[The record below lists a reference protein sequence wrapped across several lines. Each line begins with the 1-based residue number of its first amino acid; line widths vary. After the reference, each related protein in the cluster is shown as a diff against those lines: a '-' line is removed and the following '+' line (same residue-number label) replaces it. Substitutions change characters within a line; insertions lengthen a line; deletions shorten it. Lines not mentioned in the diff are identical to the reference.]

1 MPANAARLLGK
12 EGVMTVADVVAL
24 MPSRHEDR
32 RQMQALAFQAGLVPT
47 CHHVLITKTGNKFFG
62 RAGVFEA
69 VVRHATGLLGQ
80 QLTLKWWNMP
90 FMSRV
95 LAEGQELIVY
105 GIIKDTKGR
114 LSMAHPEYEIVKGGA
129 DEDAAQIHTGRITP
143 IYRLK
148 GAMTQKALR
157 VAAWHVMQALPESFI
172 EDLLPA
178 PSGEGEF
185 AGMSRSKALRE
196 VHFPSSMEKLEQ
208 ARRYLA
214 LQEFYGYQLRVARR
228 KRRVIESGGRR
239 QVGTGELLRDFFNEL
254 PFQLT
259 PAQQRCLDEIHRDM
273 ASGNPMNRLLHG
285 DVGSGKTVVAFAAM
299 LRAVESGRQAV
310 LMAPTQILAE
320 QHARN
325 ARKWLEPLGLR
336 VALRTGS
343 KREDGDGMEL
353 MRGKSSS
360 EKPEIVIG
368 THALLHDAELMHNTG
383 IVVIDEQHKFGV
395 AQRAKLIRKGDTPDV
410 LVMTATPI
418 PRTLTLTIYGDLEV
432 STIDQK
438 PHDGVKIITKVRPK
452 TKLKDAAKF
461 LREQIEEGRQGYIVY
476 ALIDESEKIEAGAA
490 TKGHEDWCKL
500 LAPCEVGLLHGRMSA
515 EEKEEVMKRFRAGK
529 LDALVSTTVIEVGID
544 VPNATVMFIHDAGR
558 FGLAQL
564 HQLRG
569 RIGRGAHTS
578 YCVLFVDDKDEEN
591 RQRLAIMEETSD
603 GFQIAEEDL
612 RRRGPGDVLGHAQSG
627 QAPLLFGELLA
638 DTRLV
643 RLARQLAERTLDED
657 PQLLRPALAV
667 FRDEPVVAEK
677 AQAMMQ

>member
-12 EGVMTVADVVAL
+12 EGVTTVADVITL

-32 RQMQALAFQAGLVPT
+32 RQMQALAFQAGLLPT
-47 CHHVLITKTGNKFFG
+47 CHQVLITKTGNKFFG

-129 DEDAAQIHTGRITP
+129 DDDAEQIHTGRITP

-157 VAAWHVMQALPESFI
+157 VAAWHVLQALPESFI

-196 VHFPSSMEKLEQ
+196 VHFPASMDTLEQ

-228 KRRVIESGGRR
+228 KRRVIESGGRK

-259 PAQQRCLDEIHRDM
+259 TAQQRCLDEIHRDM

-299 LRAVESGRQAV
+299 LRAVV
-310 LMAPTQILAE
+310 HNLAE
-320 QHARN
+320 PARALDLPLDLRGTAFQHRGGEALR
-325 ARKWLEPLGLR
+325 AIPLGHTR
-336 VALRTGS
+336 SSGAGAEAIGAPRAVRAVARAIGANPAAPAVPCH
-343 KREDGDGMEL
+343 R
-353 MRGKSSS
+353 
-360 EKPEIVIG
+360 VIG
-368 THALLHDAELMHNTG
+368 ADGSLTG
-383 IVVIDEQHKFGV
+383 YRWGIE
-395 AQRAKLIRKGDTPDV
+395 RK
-410 LVMTATPI
+410 
-418 PRTLTLTIYGDLEV
+418 R
-432 STIDQK
+432 
-438 PHDGVKIITKVRPK
+438 
-452 TKLKDAAKF
+452 
-461 LREQIEEGRQGYIVY
+461 
-476 ALIDESEKIEAGAA
+476 
-490 TKGHEDWCKL
+490 KL
-500 LAPCEVGLLHGRMSA
+500 LAGE
-515 EEKEEVMKRFRAGK
+515 
-529 LDALVSTTVIEVGID
+529 
-544 VPNATVMFIHDAGR
+544 
-558 FGLAQL
+558 
-564 HQLRG
+564 
-569 RIGRGAHTS
+569 GA
-578 YCVLFVDDKDEEN
+578 
-591 RQRLAIMEETSD
+591 A
-603 GFQIAEEDL
+603 
-612 RRRGPGDVLGHAQSG
+612 
-627 QAPLLFGELLA
+627 
-638 DTRLV
+638 
-643 RLARQLAERTLDED
+643 
-657 PQLLRPALAV
+657 
-667 FRDEPVVAEK
+667 
-677 AQAMMQ
+677 